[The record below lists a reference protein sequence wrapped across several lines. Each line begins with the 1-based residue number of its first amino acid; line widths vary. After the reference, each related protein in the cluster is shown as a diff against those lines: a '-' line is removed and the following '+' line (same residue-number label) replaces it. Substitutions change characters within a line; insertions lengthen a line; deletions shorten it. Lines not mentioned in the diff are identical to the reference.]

1 MKRRNFIKN
10 STIVASGIMLSPDI
24 LAAAKP
30 FTATKKRI
38 ALVGTGHR
46 GTGFWGKNIQENYND
61 VIEFVGLCD
70 INPGR
75 VAFAKTRIG
84 VSCPTFTNFVEM
96 MKTVKP
102 ELVIVTTVDATHDEF
117 IIKAMEMGAD
127 VITEKPMT
135 TDEIKCRAIL
145 DAEKR
150 TGKKIIVAFNYRHGQ
165 HMVKV
170 KELLTNNRVGKI
182 TSVDF
187 NWMLNVH
194 HGADYF
200 RRWHSIM
207 AKSGSLLVHKA
218 THHFDLV
225 NWWLDSEPVEVTAYG
240 ALDHYG
246 KNNAF
251 RGTSC
256 RGCEHKTNCKFYTDI
271 TKDEWLNSLYVK
283 NQQHDGYLRDGCVWR
298 NEIDIYDKMSAQI
311 IYANG
316 VTVNYSLTT
325 YSPYEGWRITF
336 NGMKGRIEAWQ
347 DIPYLDKQTVS
358 QEDKH
363 AVEMQ
368 TTKAAEIDEFNSV
381 MVMDNFAKNPEIIK
395 VPIIKTG
402 HGGGDR
408 GVQDKIFHNPKN
420 ENPYNIMA
428 GTRDGAMSILIGI
441 AARKSI
447 QQKRPIKIS
456 ELTDLVPMAVRPK
469 ANIIK
474 VI

>member
-10 STIVASGIMLSPDI
+10 SSVLASGIILSPDV
-24 LAAAKP
+24 LSAAKP
-30 FTATKKRI
+30 FVAAKKRI

-46 GTGFWGKNIQENYND
+46 GSGFWGKNIQDTYND

-75 VAFAKTRIG
+75 VATAKSVMG
-84 VSCPTFTNFVEM
+84 VGCPTFTSFDEM

-102 ELVIVTTVDATHDEF
+102 ELVIVTTVDATHNEF

-135 TDEIKCRAIL
+135 TDEIKCQAIL
-145 DAEKR
+145 DAEKK
-150 TGKKIIVAFNYRHGQ
+150 TGKKVTVAFNYRHGP

-170 KELLTNNRVGKI
+170 KELLTQQRVGKI

-200 RRWHSIM
+200 RRWHGLIE
-207 AKSGSLLVHKA
+207 KGGSLLVHKA
-218 THHFDLV
+218 SHHFDLV
-225 NWWLDSEPVEVTAYG
+225 NWWLDSDPVEVSAYG
-240 ALDHYG
+240 SLEHYG
-246 KNNAF
+246 KNNSF
-251 RGTSC
+251 RGTKC
-256 RGCEHKTNCKFYTDI
+256 RGCEFKEKCKFHWDI
-271 TKDEWLNSLYVK
+271 TKDQRLTNLYVK
-283 NQQHDGYLRDGCVWR
+283 NEQHDGYLRDGCVWR

-316 VTVNYSLTT
+316 ITVNYSLTT

-336 NGMKGRIEAWQ
+336 NGLNGRMETWE
-347 DIPYLDKQTVS
+347 DIPYLNEQSVS

-363 AVEMQ
+363 AMEMSQ
-368 TTKAAEIDEFNSV
+368 DKGAEANVFNNI
-381 MVMDNFAKNPEIIK
+381 MVMDNFSKKPEFIQ
-395 VPIIKTG
+395 VPLNKTG
-402 HGGGDR
+402 HGGGDKAM
-408 GVQDKIFHNPKN
+408 QDKIFHNPKK
-420 ENPYNIMA
+420 ENPLNIMA
-428 GTRDGAMSILIGI
+428 GTRDGAMSSLIGI

-447 QQKRPIKIS
+447 QQKRPVKIS
-456 ELTDLVPMAVRPK
+456 ELTDIVPMAVRP
-469 ANIIK
+469 
-474 VI
+474 VIVK